1 MDSNLIPAI
10 LTYVRDKEGF
20 ATKTKLLKLLY
31 LLDLEAYRETRQTLT
46 GFNWKFH
53 LYGPWAP
60 EYDSVL
66 TALEQND
73 KIVFRPG
80 TNPDLDTVFLDSTE
94 RVPLETA
101 LPNVRLD
108 LKAKRIIEAWANRPT
123 GEILDYVYFHTSPM
137 RDAKRG
143 MPLDLSSVWGEESPL
158 DSVRRK
164 PRVDEKVLREKR
176 RLLLEALRDAPAS
189 RQTEKLDPPPRYDE
203 QFFQVID
210 ALDEDSN

>member
-1 MDSNLIPAI
+1 
-10 LTYVRDKEGF
+10 
-20 ATKTKLLKLLY
+20 
-31 LLDLEAYRETRQTLT
+31 
-46 GFNWKFH
+46 

-66 TALEQND
+66 TALEQD
-73 KIVFRPG
+73 EKIVFRPG

-143 MPLDLSSVWGEESPL
+143 MPLDFKFRFG
-158 DSVRRK
+158 RR
-164 PRVDEKVLREKR
+164 V
-176 RLLLEALRDAPAS
+176 ALRFSP
-189 RQTEKLDPPPRYDE
+189 
-203 QFFQVID
+203 
-210 ALDEDSN
+210 